1 MNQAQLAAGSRVI
14 IWLRR
19 LRVMTQKEILQL
31 SRDKVLLFLVLYAF
45 SADIYNAGSGVT
57 LQLKRAATAVHD
69 LDHSFASR
77 ELMGRFQPPHFSI
90 IGEVANEAAGLQ
102 LLDRGTAMAVI
113 AFPPQFQRDLLRGRT
128 VTVQMQVDA
137 TNSVLGFLA
146 SSYASE
152 IVGEYSLEAGMKRA
166 GLSPGAQLQAPV
178 VLNDY
183 RVWFNPNQRDD
194 WFMSISELLNVITA
208 FAILLPAAAL
218 VREKERGTIEQLLV
232 SPLTAFQVL
241 FPKIISMTA
250 VILAATAISVF
261 GILQPL
267 FEVPLRGSLM
277 LFFAVTMLYVFCIAG
292 LGLFIGTV
300 TRNLSQASML
310 AILTLAPMMFLS
322 GVWTPPEAMP
332 ALVRYAMYISPLHYY
347 VDASYAILL
356 KGAGIN
362 VIGHSLV
369 GIVLLGGLLFGL
381 GLWRF
386 RSQFA

>member
-1 MNQAQLAAGSRVI
+1 
-14 IWLRR
+14 
-19 LRVMTQKEILQL
+19 MTQKEILQL